1 MFAARTYASVTKES
15 QKEFVH
21 KCIEQSS
28 SMAVE
33 KGFQRI
39 EDDIAQ
45 KDRRKR
51 NIFIRN
57 VPESI
62 ENTNTK
68 QNKWDKGRVE
78 KILNIKQPSDI
89 INVVRLGSRKDK
101 DGNIKDYPRPLH
113 VILKTPDMAEYYH
126 DYGMGYRTDEGYWIN
141 PDLSKLQREANFRA
155 RQQRRELKKKR
166 GESGIELTWQKISA
180 IQGNSDKVVSES
192 GPKGRRQNMKLL
204 YAKLVAE

>member
-1 MFAARTYASVTKES
+1 
-15 QKEFVH
+15 
-21 KCIEQSS
+21 
-28 SMAVE
+28 MAVE

-51 NIFIRN
+51 NIVIRN
-57 VPESI
+57 LPESI

-113 VILKTPDMAEYYH
+113 VTLKTPDMAEYYH
-126 DYGMGYRTDEGYWIN
+126 DYGMGYRTDEGYW
-141 PDLSKLQREANFRA
+141 
-155 RQQRRELKKKR
+155 
-166 GESGIELTWQKISA
+166 
-180 IQGNSDKVVSES
+180 V
-192 GPKGRRQNMKLL
+192 
-204 YAKLVAE
+204 Y